1 MVDDRFD
8 KIGPMLGTVGAEA
21 TAIVGGD
28 PDGLYIYAEVEDG
41 SVYAAVFMDE
51 GEAVRY
57 YDPTHE
63 LFDQIGKV
71 WDAGD
76 PDEAKRWVVMEYEVR
91 GGKFDT
97 QFKYRGE
104 LDPDDYVVDRR
115 RAALKARYGDKPVIY
130 PPRPEP
136 LKPAD

>member
-1 MVDDRFD
+1 MVDDRFE
-8 KIGPMLGTVGAEA
+8 KIGPMLGAVGAEA
-21 TAIVGGD
+21 AMIVGGD
-28 PDGLYIYAEVEDG
+28 PEGLYIYAEDEDG
-41 SVYAAVFMDE
+41 SVFASVFMDE
-51 GEAVRY
+51 GKAVRY

-63 LFDQIGKV
+63 LFGLIGKV

-91 GGKFDT
+91 DGKFDT
-97 QFKYRGE
+97 QFKYREE

-130 PPRPEP
+130 PPIPGH
-136 LKPAD
+136 